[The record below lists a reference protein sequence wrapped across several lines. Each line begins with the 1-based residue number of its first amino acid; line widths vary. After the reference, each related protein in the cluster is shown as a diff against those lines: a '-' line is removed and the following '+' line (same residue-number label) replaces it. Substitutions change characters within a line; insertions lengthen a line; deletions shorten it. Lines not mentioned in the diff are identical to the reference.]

1 MNTSFIPYDI
11 RSKQWNMERK
21 IKKQLFDPDFD
32 FLGMYT
38 RETLR
43 EVMIALFPYES
54 MVNKSGRAF
63 CGMTKKRM
71 YKHLLGYAVL
81 KEWIVLPYYYE

>member
-11 RSKQWNMERK
+11 RSKQWDMERK
-21 IKKQLFDPDFD
+21 IKKELNNPDF
-32 FLGMYT
+32 LEKYT
-38 RETLR
+38 RKTLR

-54 MVNKSGRAF
+54 MINRSGRAF

-71 YKHLLGYAVL
+71 YRHLLGYAIL
-81 KEWIVLPYYYE
+81 KRW

>member
-1 MNTSFIPYDI
+1 MDTLIIPYDI

-32 FLGMYT
+32 FLNMYT
-38 RETLR
+38 RVTLR

-54 MVNKSGRAF
+54 MINSAGRAF

-81 KEWIVLPYYYE
+81 KGWIVLPYYYE